1 MHVDEENQS
10 SKFGEASFAFGH
22 ALVARLGSGG
32 LDEAQH
38 GTVQHRSVGE
48 LFVVSEPWFLAGC
61 LKFRTLFHSSG
72 CTLSCHCKREQNR
85 GRCVGAEQRP
95 VSVL

>member
-48 LFVVSEPWFLAGC
+48 LFVVSEPCQTVVFGWMPEVPDLI
-61 LKFRTLFHSSG
+61 S
-72 CTLSCHCKREQNR
+72 Q
-85 GRCVGAEQRP
+85 
-95 VSVL
+95 